1 MDTSKQ
7 YDQVVSQC
15 RALFI
20 NKMKDY
26 GPSWRILRPTSLTD
40 QILIKARRIRTL
52 EINGVTQVGEDI
64 WPEFMGIINYGVIG
78 LIQLEKGFSDFI
90 DMTSEQA
97 LALYDK
103 WIGETKDLMMAK
115 NTDYGEAWRDMR
127 VSSYTDIIQIGRS
140 TRLNSSHIAT
150 SPSWPAS
157 RRLSVTTAA
166 RWCRKASTPTCRT

>member
-103 WIGETKDLMMAK
+103 MKNVYKWDALKRKDYYV
-115 NTDYGEAWRDMR
+115 DYQNLYTNLGVMSLRNLF
-127 VSSYTDIIQIGRS
+127 VSAANAFIDAGQNSRAVEMLDLCQEV
-140 TRLNSSHIAT
+140 LN
-150 SPSWPAS
+150 PVRYPY
-157 RRLSVTTAA
+157 
-166 RWCRKASTPTCRT
+166 

>member
-64 WPEFMGIINYGVIG
+64 WPEFMGII
-78 LIQLEKGFSDFI
+78 
-90 DMTSEQA
+90 T
-97 LALYDK
+97 
-103 WIGETKDLMMAK
+103 
-115 NTDYGEAWRDMR
+115 
-127 VSSYTDIIQIGRS
+127 
-140 TRLNSSHIAT
+140 
-150 SPSWPAS
+150 
-157 RRLSVTTAA
+157 
-166 RWCRKASTPTCRT
+166 